1 MRITPLDIR
10 QKQFSLKFRGFDIHE
25 VDQFLELIGEDMET
39 LIRENNSLR
48 DELARQEAQLQE
60 FRDTERALKNT
71 MMSAQQIVE
80 DMKQNA
86 TRDGDLIMREA
97 ERKGDAII
105 RRAQKKASEI
115 EEHVL
120 EIKRRK
126 WEFIERMRGFLH
138 TFERLINEEEKNEGQ
153 WNQKKNATSESAGD
167 YEPLGQLDENS
178 GGLIVEEVQEA
189 LPIEGLKNAR
199 PEIE

>member
-25 VDQFLELIGEDMET
+25 VDQFLELVGEDMEA

-86 TRDGDLIMREA
+86 TREGELIVKEA
-97 ERKGDAII
+97 ERKGEAII
-105 RRAQKKASEI
+105 RRSQKKATEI
-115 EEHVL
+115 EEHIL

-126 WEFIERMRGFLH
+126 WEFVERMRGFLH
-138 TFERLINEEEKNEGQ
+138 TFERLIDEEERDEGK
-153 WNQKKNATSESAGD
+153 WSLKRESAKAGED
-167 YEPLGQLDENS
+167 YEPLAQLDES
-178 GGLIVEEVQEA
+178 SEGLIVEEVQEA
-189 LPIEGLKNAR
+189 LPIEGIKHDPSDSR
-199 PEIE
+199 